1 MDFIEL
7 FEEGYGCGVLGSFIY
22 GISIGMVDFLGKTET
37 SDTVIAVVRFLA
49 IILFIISFIQII
61 RRNCNSK
68 KECMTVLIKLLLSSY
83 IINIIS
89 GIPMV
94 IIELFCETSAGGVFV
109 TVSKFLTII
118 LFIIS
123 CVHIIGKNC
132 NSKKEC
138 ITSLIRLF
146 LSSYIIYFIISQLIG
161 TIVTFGVAYMII
173 SSILSIVVIEIIVII
188 I

>member
-22 GISIGMVDFLGKTET
+22 GTGIGLVDFIGKTET
-37 SDTVIAVVRFLA
+37 SDMVIAVARFLA

-61 RRNCNSK
+61 RKNCSSK
-68 KECMTVLIKLLLSSY
+68 KECITVLIKLLLSSY
-83 IINIIS
+83 VINIINS
-89 GIPMV
+89 IPMV
-94 IIELFCETSAGGVFV
+94 IMELFCKTAINDVFI

-123 CVHIIGKNC
+123 FVHIIGKNC

-138 ITSLIRLF
+138 ITSLIKLF
-146 LSSYIIYFIISQLIG
+146 LSSYIIYTLISRLIG
-161 TIVTFGVAYMII
+161 AIITFGVAYMII
-173 SSILSIVVIEIIVII
+173 SLALSIVVVEIIII